1 MDATAIM
8 TALCSHEGRLDPY
21 TWYARMHEKE
31 QVFVFAKPIANY
43 DAVAHGFAA
52 VDQILRDPSFQMMD
66 EVWEDAKGSRWRGH
80 PALVALKKSIFFMN
94 APGHTRMRS
103 AFNSVFTARRVALL
117 RPAIEQLTNAALD
130 RMAVVGAD
138 GQPFDF
144 MSEFAFPVP
153 ANIMGELIGV
163 PEEDRTWY
171 RPRARAMGDILDF
184 DTVNWYS
191 VQAADTAV
199 NELNAYF
206 ADLTAK
212 RRTDPRD
219 DLISAL
225 VKTQDSNEWLDDV
238 LLFSN
243 LITLFNA
250 GFVTA
255 TNMFGHSVVYLTRR
269 PSIMRAMLDQPDL
282 VPGYVEE
289 ILRCEPPTHFVVR
302 HATVDTEVTG
312 VTIPAGS
319 LVLVLLGAAN
329 RDPRKFPDPD
339 EFDPMRQDNQQIA
352 FGAGAHHCL
361 GAALTRLEGALG
373 LPMLFDRFP
382 KMEIVES
389 LEPPTQLALRGYD
402 VMPVRV

>member
-1 MDATAIM
+1 MDAITIM
-8 TALCSHEGRLDPY
+8 TALCADEGRLDPY

-31 QVFVFAKPIANY
+31 QVFVFDKPIANY

-52 VDQILRDPSFQMMD
+52 VDQVLRDPSFQLMD
-66 EVWEDAKGSRWRGH
+66 EVWEDAKSPHWRNH
-80 PALVALKKSIFFMN
+80 SALVALKKSVFFMN
-94 APGHTRMRS
+94 APGHTQMRA
-103 AFNSVFTARRVALL
+103 AFNSVFTARRVAAL

-130 RMAVVGAD
+130 RMAAAGAD

-163 PEEDRTWY
+163 PEEDRVWY
-171 RPRARAMGDILDF
+171 RARARAMGDILDF
-184 DTVNWYS
+184 DTVNWRT
-191 VQAADTAV
+191 VKAADTAV
-199 NELNAYF
+199 NELNAFF

-212 RRTDPRD
+212 RRADPHD

-225 VKTQDSNEWLDDV
+225 VKTQDANEWLDDV

-243 LITLFNA
+243 LITMFNA

-255 TNMFGHSVVYLTRR
+255 TNMFGHSVVYLTQR
-269 PSIMRAMLDQPDL
+269 PHLMRAMLDQPDL

-339 EFDPMRQDNQQIA
+339 EFDPMRQDNHQIA

-361 GAALTRLEGALG
+361 GAALTRVEGAMG

-382 KMEIVES
+382 KIEIA
-389 LEPPTQLALRGYD
+389 EPLKPPNQLTLRGYD